1 MLDPITKAFD
11 YYVEMGRKM
20 EEEKQKTQEKQAKK
34 FSPDY
39 ERKLDKEMRRKLSRE
54 FDRRLHQEINKK
66 FVEERERKISGDFR
80 NMNNTGSN
88 SRKASVD
95 NKNDFHTP
103 PQTLSPPSS
112 NSPSPMP
119 VSNHVKEDEFSET
132 NHINN
137 DNVEIS
143 NQNNIVPVSTTGVYI
158 SLKGNNYENH
168 KLTKQRNSFEEKPHI
183 MNGKVPIDHS
193 NT

>member
-1 MLDPITKAFD
+1 
-11 YYVEMGRKM
+11 M
-20 EEEKQKTQEKQAKK
+20 EEEKQKTQEKQSKK

-54 FDRRLHQEINKK
+54 FDMRLHQEINKK

-80 NMNNTGSN
+80 NMNTGSN

-119 VSNHVKEDEFSET
+119 ANNHVINEHNEN
-132 NHINN
+132 NHIN
-137 DNVEIS
+137 DSDIS
-143 NQNNIVPVSTTGVYI
+143 EQCIITEKSPVSPPGVYI
-158 SLKGNNYENH
+158 SLKGKNYENH
-168 KLTKQRNSFEEKPHI
+168 KLTKQRNSFEEKPLT
-183 MNGKVPIDHS
+183 NGKVHIDHS